1 MNHLS
6 LLSPLNIQAEK
17 LRIEALD
24 NRRNEEILNVFYKNI
39 ITSNDCKTTD
49 NLFEDKEQFNKKFNQ
64 IHSLLN
70 K

>member
-49 NLFEDKEQFNKKFNQ
+49 NLFEAKEQFNKKFNQ